1 MSKTLRKLLI
11 APVLLAST
19 LAFASDG
26 YVIGPPGAYTVQ
38 TPGTTKVERGDGWIK
53 ITWSNDPAPNPGP
66 TPGPTPEPPPNPTP
80 PPAPVAT
87 GKLYVSLVYDYKAET
102 QDQAA
107 ARADMAT
114 SDAWGPLGA
123 TFRAYSIQQDELDK
137 LNLRS
142 SLAELPCLV
151 IQELKPDGKTAPV
164 VKVIP
169 AADAKAAIEAVKA
182 LRGTK

>member
-1 MSKTLRKLLI
+1 VRPLRLFI
-11 APVLLAST
+11 ALAVLAAPAL
-19 LAFASDG
+19 ASDG

-53 ITWSNDPAPNPGP
+53 ISWSNDPAPP
-66 TPGPTPEPPPNPTP
+66 PGPTPEPPPNPTP

-87 GKLYVSLVYDYKAET
+87 GKLYVSLVYDYKTET
-102 QDQAA
+102 QEQAA

-114 SDAWGPLGA
+114 SDAWGPLDA
-123 TFRAYSIQQDELDK
+123 TFRAYSAQQEEIDK

-169 AADAKAAIEAVKA
+169 AADAKAAIEAVKQ
-182 LRGTK
+182 LRGAK

>member
-1 MSKTLRKLLI
+1 MKPLRALLVLAVLA
-11 APVLLAST
+11 APGRAD
-19 LAFASDG
+19 DG

-53 ITWSNDPAPNPGP
+53 ISWSNDPAPN
-66 TPGPTPEPPPNPTP
+66 PGPTPEPPPNPTP

-87 GKLYVSLVYDYKAET
+87 GKLYVSLVYPTDET
-102 QDQAA
+102 QDQATM
-107 ARADMAT
+107 RADLAT
-114 SDAWGPLGA
+114 SGEWDGLDA
-123 TFRAYSIQQDELDK
+123 TFRAYETRQKAVDE

-151 IQELKPDGKTAPV
+151 VQELKDGKAPII
-164 VKVIP
+164 KVIP
-169 AADAKAAIEAVKA
+169 TVNSPADAIKAVKD